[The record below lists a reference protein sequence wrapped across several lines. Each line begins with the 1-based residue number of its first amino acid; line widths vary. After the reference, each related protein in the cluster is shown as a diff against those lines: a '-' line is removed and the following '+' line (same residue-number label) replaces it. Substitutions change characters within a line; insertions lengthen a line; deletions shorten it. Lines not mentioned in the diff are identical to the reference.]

1 MKRQYVLS
9 VILLTAF
16 TAHTSAQSRQD
27 SSITAKDI
35 NEIVLVSSRSPKQIS
50 DIPGTVWIIGEKE
63 LQTQI
68 KGGAG
73 LKEVLGNMIPGFD
86 FGNQGRTNYAQN
98 MRGRNVL
105 VMLNGVSLNSTRA
118 ASRQFDAID
127 PFNIE
132 RIEVLSGASAI
143 YGGDSTG
150 GIINIITKRPTSD
163 KLAFETSAGLK
174 TGFHKDDLDKRIAQS
189 VEGGNDKIKFRLG
202 AALTQNEGAFD
213 AHGDQIIT
221 DVKQADFQY
230 NRSIDLLGGVSF
242 KLSPDQD
249 LNVDLQYYSSKVR
262 NKKWLS
268 FGPGFTGF
276 TTKNPDLINVLGGA
290 DSDVVPRTERFM
302 ANIQYSLRNILGG
315 HNLLVQAYGRREEA
329 DFGASFAEVP
339 KPPAGVTLPVFLSSA
354 RGNTDVYGAKTV
366 LSKNWNAFSFT
377 YGTDLDFENF
387 KGDQAIFN
395 PKISSE
401 SGGLIN
407 KADAFVGRYPD
418 TKIFTLAGFIQAD
431 WNITKKLTLS
441 GGVRQQFINVKLDDF
456 VGFKEQVYMHFGYG
470 NSADVVKGGK
480 NNYDVTLLNASLL
493 YRFTPAWQTWFSFSQ
508 GFAVPDAAK
517 SYGFGKYQLSNNRW
531 NLQNSMNISEQPL
544 SGIKTD
550 QIELGFRHN
559 RGPEA
564 GLYAQGSIFYALSSK
579 TLKIDNAAFTI
590 SLLDQ
595 KLRNYGFE
603 GALGY
608 RFTQGLELGGN
619 VLLMQSETE
628 TKDKGWQNQSVY
640 TTNPSK
646 FMVSTGWNA
655 KRFSLRLQM
664 QNSMN
669 YTDLA
674 DMKITGYTLFD
685 FMGDIRLN
693 KGTINFGVQNIF
705 NRQYTTIW
713 GQRSVF
719 FYGAPQKAFAY
730 QGRGT
735 TFSVGYTINY

>member
-1 MKRQYVLS
+1 MKKRYALS
-9 VILLTAF
+9 IFLLATLA
-16 TAHTSAQSRQD
+16 ANTSAQNLQD
-27 SSITAKDI
+27 SLKTQNISEVIM
-35 NEIVLVSSRSPKQIS
+35 VSSRSPKQIS
-50 DIPGTVWIIGEKE
+50 DIPGTVWIIGKQE

-68 KGGAG
+68 RGGAG

-105 VMLNGVSLNSTRA
+105 VMINGISINSTRA
-118 ASRQFDAID
+118 TSRQFDAID

-132 RIEVLSGASAI
+132 RIEVLSGASSI

-150 GIINIITKRPTSD
+150 GIINIITKKPTSN
-163 KLAFETSAGLK
+163 KLAFETSIGLK
-174 TGFHKDDLDKRIAQS
+174 SGFHKDDLDKRIAQS
-189 VEGGNDKIKFRLG
+189 VEGGTDKVKFRLG
-202 AALTQNEGAFD
+202 AAFTQNEGAFD
-213 AHGDQIIT
+213 ANGDQIIT

-230 NRSIDLLGGVSF
+230 NRSIDLLVGISA
-242 KLSPDQD
+242 KLASNQD
-249 LNVDLQYYSSKVR
+249 LNVDLQYYNSKVR

-268 FGPGFTGF
+268 FGQNFVGF
-276 TTKNPDLINVLGGA
+276 TTKNPDLINVLDGA
-290 DSDVVPRTERFM
+290 DSDLVPRTERFM
-302 ANIQYSLRNILGG
+302 ANLNYNVRNIWGG
-315 HNLLVQAYGRREEA
+315 QDLILQAYGRREEV

-339 KPPAGVTLPVFLSSA
+339 KPPAGVVLPVFLSSA
-354 RGNTDVYGAKTV
+354 RGNTNAYGAKLV
-366 LSKNWNAFSFT
+366 LNKKWKAFNFT
-377 YGTDLDFENF
+377 YGVDVDLENF
-387 KGDQAIFN
+387 TGDQAIFN
-395 PKISSE
+395 PQKSAE
-401 SGGLIN
+401 SGGLVN
-407 KADAFVGRYPD
+407 QTDAFVERYPD
-418 TKIFTLAGFIQAD
+418 TKTSALSGFIQAD
-431 WNITKKLTLS
+431 WNITEKLTFS
-441 GGVRQQFINVKLDDF
+441 GGVRQQLINVKLDDF

-470 NSADVVKGGK
+470 NSADAVKGGK

-493 YRFTPAWQTWFSFSQ
+493 YKFNPSWQTWLNFSQ

-531 NLQNSMNISEQPL
+531 NLLNSMNIAEQPL

-550 QIELGFRHN
+550 QMELGFRHN
-559 RGPEA
+559 RTSEE
-564 GLYAQGSIFYALSSK
+564 GLSAQGSVFYALSNK

-603 GALGY
+603 GALSY
-608 RFTQGLELGGN
+608 RFAQGLELGGN

-628 TKDKGWQNQSVY
+628 TVDKGWRNQSVY

-646 FMVSTGWNA
+646 FMVFTGWNA
-655 KRFSLRLQM
+655 KSFSLRLQM

-674 DMKITGYTLFD
+674 DMKINGYTLFD
-685 FMGDIRLN
+685 LVGDVKLN
-693 KGTINFGVQNIF
+693 KGVINFGVQNIF
-705 NRQYTTIW
+705 NKQYTTIW

>member
-1 MKRQYVLS
+1 MKKQYALS
-9 VILLTAF
+9 IFLLAALAINTN
-16 TAHTSAQSRQD
+16 AQITKN
-27 SSITAKDI
+27 SITTKNIDEVI
-35 NEIVLVSSRSPKQIS
+35 MVSSRSPKQIS
-50 DIPGTVWIIGEKE
+50 DIPGTVWVISDKE

-68 KGGAG
+68 RGGAG

-105 VMLNGVSLNSTRA
+105 VMINGISLNSTRA
-118 ASRQFDAID
+118 TSRQFDAID

-132 RIEVLSGASAI
+132 KIEVLSGASSI

-150 GIINIITKRPTSD
+150 GIINIITKKPTSN
-163 KLAFETSAGLK
+163 KLDFETSVGLK
-174 TGFHKDDLDKRIAQS
+174 SGFHKDDLDKRIAQS
-189 VEGGNDKIKFRLG
+189 IAGGNDKVKFRLG
-202 AALTQNEGAFD
+202 AAFTQNEGAFD
-213 AHGDQIIT
+213 ADGDQIIT

-230 NRSIDLLGGVSF
+230 NRSIDLLGGISA
-242 KLSPDQD
+242 KLAPNQD
-249 LNVDLQYYSSKVR
+249 LNVDLQYYNSKVR

-268 FGPGFTGF
+268 FGQNFVGF
-276 TTKNPDLINVLGGA
+276 TTKNPELINVLDGA
-290 DSDVVPRTERFM
+290 DSDLVPRTERFM
-302 ANIQYSLRNILGG
+302 ANLNYNVRNIWGG
-315 HNLLVQAYGRREEA
+315 QDLILQAYGRREEV

-339 KPPAGVTLPVFLSSA
+339 KPPAGVILPVFLSSA
-354 RGNTDVYGAKTV
+354 RGNTNAYGAKLV
-366 LSKNWNAFSFT
+366 LNKKWNAFNFT
-377 YGTDLDFENF
+377 YGVDVDLENF
-387 KGDQAIFN
+387 TGDQAIFN
-395 PKISSE
+395 PQKSAE
-401 SGGLIN
+401 SGGLVN
-407 KADAFVGRYPD
+407 QTDAFVGRYPD
-418 TKIFTLAGFIQAD
+418 TKTSALSGFIQAD
-431 WNITKKLTLS
+431 WNITNKLTFS
-441 GGVRQQFINVKLDDF
+441 GGVRQQLINVKLDDF

-470 NSADVVKGGK
+470 NSADAVKGGK

-493 YRFTPAWQTWFSFSQ
+493 YKFNPSWQTWLNFSQ

-517 SYGFGKYQLSNNRW
+517 SYGFGKYQLTNNRW
-531 NLQNSMNISEQPL
+531 NLLNSMNITEQPL

-550 QIELGFRHN
+550 QMELGFRHN
-559 RGPEA
+559 RTSDE
-564 GLYAQGSIFYALSSK
+564 GLSAQGSVFYALSNK

-603 GALGY
+603 GAVSY

-628 TKDKGWQNQSVY
+628 TVDKGWQNQSVY

-646 FMVSTGWNA
+646 FMVFTGWNA
-655 KRFSLRLQM
+655 KSFSLRLQM

-674 DMKITGYTLFD
+674 DMKINGYTLFD
-685 FMGDIRLN
+685 LVGDVKLN
-693 KGTINFGVQNIF
+693 KGVINFGVQNIF
-705 NRQYTTIW
+705 NKQYTTIW

>member
-1 MKRQYVLS
+1 MKKQYALS
-9 VILLTAF
+9 IFLLAALAINTN
-16 TAHTSAQSRQD
+16 AQITKD
-27 SSITAKDI
+27 SITTKNIDEVI
-35 NEIVLVSSRSPKQIS
+35 MVSSRSPKQIS
-50 DIPGTVWIIGEKE
+50 DIPGTVWVISDKE

-68 KGGAG
+68 RGGAG

-105 VMLNGVSLNSTRA
+105 VTINGISLNSTRA
-118 ASRQFDAID
+118 TSRQFDAID

-132 RIEVLSGASAI
+132 KIEVLSGASSI

-150 GIINIITKRPTSD
+150 GIINIITKKPTSN
-163 KLAFETSAGLK
+163 KLAFETSVGLK
-174 TGFHKDDLDKRIAQS
+174 SGFHKDDLDKRIAQS
-189 VEGGNDKIKFRLG
+189 IAGGNDKVKFRLG
-202 AALTQNEGAFD
+202 AAFTQNEGAFD
-213 AHGDQIIT
+213 ANGDQIIT

-230 NRSIDLLGGVSF
+230 NRSIDLLGGISA
-242 KLSPDQD
+242 KLAPNQD
-249 LNVDLQYYSSKVR
+249 LNVDLQYYNSKVR

-268 FGPGFTGF
+268 FGQNFVGF
-276 TTKNPDLINVLGGA
+276 TTKNPEFINVLDGA
-290 DSDVVPRTERFM
+290 DSDLVPRTERFM
-302 ANIQYSLRNILGG
+302 ANLNYNVRNIWGG
-315 HNLLVQAYGRREEA
+315 QDLILQAYGRREEV

-339 KPPAGVTLPVFLSSA
+339 KPPAGVVLPVFLSSA
-354 RGNTDVYGAKTV
+354 RGNTNAYGAKLV
-366 LSKNWNAFSFT
+366 LNKKWSSFNFT
-377 YGTDLDFENF
+377 YGVDVDLENF
-387 KGDQAIFN
+387 TGDQAIFN
-395 PKISSE
+395 PQKSAE
-401 SGGLIN
+401 SGGLVN
-407 KADAFVGRYPD
+407 QTDAFVGRYPD
-418 TKIFTLAGFIQAD
+418 TKTSALSGFIQAD
-431 WNITKKLTLS
+431 WNITEKLTFS
-441 GGVRQQFINVKLDDF
+441 GGVRQQLINVKLDDF

-470 NSADVVKGGK
+470 NSADAVKGGK

-493 YRFTPAWQTWFSFSQ
+493 YKFNPSWQTWLNFSQ

-517 SYGFGKYQLSNNRW
+517 SYGFGKYQLTNNRW
-531 NLQNSMNISEQPL
+531 NLLNSMNIAEQPL

-550 QIELGFRHN
+550 QMELGFRHN
-559 RGPEA
+559 RTSDE
-564 GLYAQGSIFYALSSK
+564 GLSAQGSVFYALSNK

-603 GALGY
+603 GAVSY

-628 TKDKGWQNQSVY
+628 TVDKGWQNQSVY

-646 FMVSTGWNA
+646 FMVFTGWNA

-674 DMKITGYTLFD
+674 DMKINGYTLFD
-685 FMGDIRLN
+685 LVGDVKLN
-693 KGTINFGVQNIF
+693 KGVINFGVQNIF
-705 NRQYTTIW
+705 NKQYTTIW

>member
-1 MKRQYVLS
+1 MKRQYALS
-9 VILLTAF
+9 VIILAAV
-16 TAHTSAQSRQD
+16 TAHTSAQNKQD
-27 SSITAKDI
+27 SITTKDI
-35 NEIVLVSSRSPKQIS
+35 NEVVLVSSRSPKQIS
-50 DIPGTVWIIGEKE
+50 EIPGTVWIIGEKE

-68 KGGAG
+68 RGGAG

-143 YGGDSTG
+143 YGGDATG
-150 GIINIITKRPTSD
+150 GIINIITKKPTSN
-163 KLAFETSAGLK
+163 KLTFETSAGLK

-189 VEGGNDKIKFRLG
+189 VEGGNDAVKFRLG
-202 AALTQNEGAFD
+202 AAFTQNEGAFD
-213 AHGDQIIT
+213 ANGDQIIT

-230 NRSIDLLGGVSF
+230 NRSIDILGGISAR
-242 KLSPDQD
+242 LSPDQD
-249 LNVDLQYYSSKVR
+249 ISLDLQCYNSKVR

-268 FGPGFTGF
+268 FGQDFTGF

-302 ANIQYSLRNILGG
+302 ANLQYSLRNILRG
-315 HNLLVQAYGRREEA
+315 HNLLLQAYGRREEA
-329 DFGASFAEVP
+329 DFGASFAEIP
-339 KPPAGVTLPVFLSSA
+339 KPPAGVTLPVFLSSG
-354 RGNTDVYGAKTV
+354 RGNTDVYGAKAV
-366 LSKNWNAFSFT
+366 LSKKWNAFNFT
-377 YGTDLDFENF
+377 YGTDIDYEKFN
-387 KGDQAIFN
+387 GDQAIFN

-431 WNITKKLTLS
+431 WNITRQLTLS
-441 GGVRQQFINVKLDDF
+441 GGIRQQFINVKLDDF

-470 NSADVVKGGK
+470 NSADAVKGGK
-480 NNYDVTLLNASLL
+480 NNYEVTLLNGSLL
-493 YRFTPAWQTWFSFSQ
+493 YKITPSWQTWFSFSQ

-517 SYGFGKYQLSNNRW
+517 SYGFGKYELVNNHW
-531 NLQNSMNISEQPL
+531 NLLNSMNIAEQPL

-550 QIELGFRHN
+550 QIELGFRHHKN
-559 RGPEA
+559 SED
-564 GLYAQGSIFYALSSK
+564 GLYAQGSFFYALSSK
-579 TLKIDNAAFTI
+579 TLKIDNAAFTV

-608 RFTQGLELGGN
+608 RFAQGLELGGN
-619 VLLMQSETE
+619 ILLMASETQ
-628 TKDKGWQNQSVY
+628 TVDKGWQNQSVY

-646 FMVSTGWNA
+646 FMVFTGWNA
-655 KRFSLRLQM
+655 KKFSVRLQM
-664 QNSMN
+664 KNSMN

-674 DMKITGYTLFD
+674 DMKINGYTLFD
-685 FMGDIRLN
+685 FVGDVKLN

-705 NRQYTTIW
+705 NKQYTSIW

-735 TFSVGYTINY
+735 TFSVGYTITY

>member
-1 MKRQYVLS
+1 MRKHYVLS
-9 VILLTAF
+9 IVVLASLAAKLTAQEVKD
-16 TAHTSAQSRQD
+16 TLKV
-27 SSITAKDI
+27 KDI
-35 NEIVLVSSRSPKQIS
+35 NEVILVSSRSPKQIS
-50 DIPGTVWIIGEKE
+50 DIPGTVWVINEKD
-63 LQTQI
+63 LQMQI

-105 VMLNGVSLNSTRA
+105 VMINGISLNSTRA
-118 ASRQFDAID
+118 SSRQLDAID
-127 PFNIE
+127 PFNIA

-150 GIINIITKRPTSD
+150 GIINIITKKPTSN

-174 TGFHKDDLDKRIAQS
+174 SGFHKGDLDKRIAQS
-189 VEGGNDKIKFRLG
+189 IEGGSDAVKFRIG
-202 AALTQNEGAFD
+202 AAFTQNEGAFD
-213 AHGDQIIT
+213 ANGDQIIT

-230 NRSIDLLGGVSF
+230 NRSIDILGGLSA
-242 KLSPDQD
+242 KLAPNQD
-249 LNVDLQYYSSKVR
+249 LDLDLQYYNSKVR

-268 FGPGFTGF
+268 FGKNFEGF
-276 TTKNPDLINVLGGA
+276 TTKNPALINVLDGA

-302 ANIQYSLRNILGG
+302 ANLQYNLRNVLGG
-315 HNLLVQAYGRREEA
+315 HNLILQGYARREEV

-339 KPPAGVTLPVFLSSA
+339 KPPAGITLPIFLSSA
-354 RGNTDVYGAKTV
+354 RGNTDVYGVKAV
-366 LSKNWNAFSFT
+366 LSKKWNSFNFT
-377 YGTDLDFENF
+377 YGVDGEQENF

-395 PKISSE
+395 PQISSE
-401 SGGLIN
+401 SGGLVN
-407 KADAFVGRYPD
+407 KTDAFVGRYPD

-431 WNITKKLTLS
+431 WNITKQLTLS
-441 GGVRQQFINVKLDDF
+441 GGIRQQFINVKQDDF

-470 NSADVVKGGK
+470 NAADVVKGGK

-493 YRFTPAWQTWFSFSQ
+493 YRVDTSWQTWLSFSQ

-517 SYGFGKYQLSNNRW
+517 SYGFGKYELVNNRW
-531 NLQNSMNISEQPL
+531 NLLNSININEQPL

-550 QIELGFRHN
+550 QMEIGFRRN
-559 RGPEA
+559 ASGE
-564 GLYAQGSIFYALSSK
+564 GLYAQGSFFYALSNK
-579 TLKIDNAAFTI
+579 TLKIDNVAFTI

-595 KLRNYGFE
+595 KLRNFGFE
-603 GALGY
+603 GAVGY

-619 VLLMQSETE
+619 VLLMDSETK
-628 TKDKGWQNQSVY
+628 TVNDGWQNQSVY
-640 TTNPSK
+640 ASNPSK
-646 FMVSTGWNA
+646 FMVFTGWNA

-664 QNSMN
+664 ENSMN

-685 FMGDIRLN
+685 LMGDVKLN
-693 KGTINFGVQNIF
+693 KGTINFGVQNLF

-735 TFSVGYTINY
+735 TFSLGYTITY

>member
-1 MKRQYVLS
+1 MKQQYALS
-9 VILLTAF
+9 IAMLATAAA
-16 TAHTSAQSRQD
+16 TLSAQTQQD
-27 SSITAKDI
+27 SIKTNTISEVIM
-35 NEIVLVSSRSPKQIS
+35 VSSRSPKQIS
-50 DIPGTVWIIGEKE
+50 DIPGTVWVISDQE

-68 KGGAG
+68 RGGAG

-86 FGNQGRTNYAQN
+86 FGNEGRTNYAQN

-105 VMLNGVSLNSTRA
+105 VMINGISLNSTRA
-118 ASRQFDAID
+118 TSRQFDAID
-127 PFNIE
+127 PFNIA
-132 RIEVLSGASAI
+132 RIEVLSGASSI

-150 GIINIITKRPTSD
+150 GIINIITKKPTSN
-163 KLAFETSAGLK
+163 KLAFETSVGLK
-174 TGFHKDDLDKRIAQS
+174 SGFHKDDLDKRIAQS
-189 VEGGNDKIKFRLG
+189 IEGGNDKVKFRLG
-202 AALTQNEGAFD
+202 AAFTQNEGAFD
-213 AHGDQIIT
+213 AKEDQIIT

-230 NRSIDLLGGVSF
+230 NRSIDLLGGISA

-249 LNVDLQYYSSKVR
+249 LNVDLQYYNSKVR

-268 FGPGFTGF
+268 FGQNFVGF
-276 TTKNPDLINVLGGA
+276 TTKNPDLINVLDGA
-290 DSDVVPRTERFM
+290 DSDIVPRTERFM
-302 ANIQYSLRNILGG
+302 ANVQYNIRNVLGG
-315 HNLLVQAYGRREEA
+315 QNLLVQAFGRREEV

-339 KPPAGVTLPVFLSSA
+339 KPPAGITLPVFLSSA
-354 RGNTDVYGAKTV
+354 RGNTNVYGAKLV
-366 LSKNWNAFSFT
+366 LNKKWKSFNFT
-377 YGTDLDFENF
+377 YGIDGDFESFN
-387 KGDQAIFN
+387 GDQAIFN
-395 PKISSE
+395 PQKSAE
-401 SGGLIN
+401 SGGLVN
-407 KADAFVGRYPD
+407 QTDTFVGRYPD
-418 TKIFTLAGFIQAD
+418 TKTSTLSGFIQAD
-431 WNITKKLTLS
+431 WNITNQLTLS

-456 VGFKEQVYMHFGYG
+456 VGFKEQVYMNFGYG

-493 YRFTPAWQTWFSFSQ
+493 YKITPSWQTWLNFSQ

-517 SYGFGKYQLSNNRW
+517 SYGFGKYQLDNNRW
-531 NLQNSMNISEQPL
+531 NLLNSINIAEQPL
-544 SGIKTD
+544 SGIKTN
-550 QIELGFRHN
+550 QMEVGFRHN
-559 RGPEA
+559 NNSE
-564 GLYAQGSIFYALSSK
+564 GLYAQGSFFYALSNK

-603 GALGY
+603 GAVGY
-608 RFTQGLELGGN
+608 KFAQGLELGGN
-619 VLLMQSETE
+619 VLLMESETE
-628 TKDKGWQNQSVY
+628 TVDKGWQNQSVY

-646 FMVSTGWNA
+646 FMIFTGWNA
-655 KRFSLRLQM
+655 KKFSLRLQM

-685 FMGDIRLN
+685 FVGDVKLN

-705 NRQYTTIW
+705 NKQYTSIW

>member
-1 MKRQYVLS
+1 MKKRYALS
-9 VILLTAF
+9 IFLLATLASN
-16 TAHTSAQSRQD
+16 TSAQNLQD
-27 SSITAKDI
+27 SLKTKDI
-35 NEIVLVSSRSPKQIS
+35 NEVIMVSSRSPKQIS
-50 DIPGTVWIIGEKE
+50 DIPGTVWVIGEKE

-68 KGGAG
+68 RGGAG

-105 VMLNGVSLNSTRA
+105 VMINGISINSTRA
-118 ASRQFDAID
+118 TSRQFDAID

-132 RIEVLSGASAI
+132 RIEVLSGASSI

-150 GIINIITKRPTSD
+150 GIINIITKKPTSN
-163 KLAFETSAGLK
+163 KLAFETSVGLK
-174 TGFHKDDLDKRIAQS
+174 SGFHKDDLDKRIAQS
-189 VEGGNDKIKFRLG
+189 VEGGTDKVKFRLG
-202 AALTQNEGAFD
+202 AAFTQNEGAFD
-213 AHGDQIIT
+213 ANGDQIIT

-230 NRSIDLLGGVSF
+230 NRSIDLLGGINA
-242 KLSPDQD
+242 KLASNQD
-249 LNVDLQYYSSKVR
+249 LNVDLQYYNSKVR

-268 FGPGFTGF
+268 FGQNFVGF
-276 TTKNPDLINVLGGA
+276 TTKNPDLINVLDGA
-290 DSDVVPRTERFM
+290 DSDLVPRTERFM
-302 ANIQYSLRNILGG
+302 VNLNYNVRNIWGG
-315 HNLLVQAYGRREEA
+315 QDLILQAYGRREEV

-339 KPPAGVTLPVFLSSA
+339 KPPAGVVLPVFLSSA
-354 RGNTDVYGAKTV
+354 RGNTNAYGAKLV
-366 LSKNWNAFSFT
+366 LNKKWNAFNFT
-377 YGTDLDFENF
+377 YGVDVDLENF
-387 KGDQAIFN
+387 TGDQAIFN
-395 PKISSE
+395 PQKSAE
-401 SGGLIN
+401 SGGLVN
-407 KADAFVGRYPD
+407 QTDAFVGRYPD
-418 TKIFTLAGFIQAD
+418 TKTSALSGFIQAD
-431 WNITKKLTLS
+431 WNITEKLTFS
-441 GGVRQQFINVKLDDF
+441 GGVRQQLINVKLDDF

-470 NSADVVKGGK
+470 NSADAVKGGK

-493 YRFTPAWQTWFSFSQ
+493 YKFDPSWQTWLNFSQ

-517 SYGFGKYQLSNNRW
+517 SYGFGKYQLNNNRW
-531 NLQNSMNISEQPL
+531 NLLNSMNIAEQPL

-550 QIELGFRHN
+550 QMELGFRHN
-559 RGPEA
+559 RTSEE
-564 GLYAQGSIFYALSSK
+564 GLSAQGSVFYALSNK

-603 GALGY
+603 GALSY
-608 RFTQGLELGGN
+608 RFAQGLELGGN

-628 TKDKGWQNQSVY
+628 TVDKGWQNQSVY

-646 FMVSTGWNA
+646 FMVFTGWNA
-655 KRFSLRLQM
+655 KSFSLRLQM

-674 DMKITGYTLFD
+674 DMKINGYTLFD
-685 FMGDIRLN
+685 LVGDVKLN
-693 KGTINFGVQNIF
+693 KGVINFGVQNIF
-705 NRQYTTIW
+705 NKQYTTIW

>member
-1 MKRQYVLS
+1 MKRKYTYS
-9 VILLTAF
+9 IFLLTALAIN
-16 TAHTSAQSRQD
+16 TNAQATED
-27 SSITAKDI
+27 SITTKNI
-35 NEIVLVSSRSPKQIS
+35 SEVIMVSSRSPKQIS
-50 DIPGTVWIIGEKE
+50 DIPGTVWIIGQKE

-68 KGGAG
+68 RGGAG

-86 FGNQGRTNYAQN
+86 LGNQGRTNYAQN

-105 VMLNGVSLNSTRA
+105 VMINGISINSTRA
-118 ASRQFDAID
+118 TSRQFDAID
-127 PFNIE
+127 PFNID
-132 RIEVLSGASAI
+132 RIEVLSGASSI

-150 GIINIITKRPTSD
+150 GIINIITKKPTSN
-163 KLAFETSAGLK
+163 KLAFETSVGLK
-174 TGFHKDDLDKRIAQS
+174 SGFHKDDLDKRIAQS
-189 VEGGNDKIKFRLG
+189 VEGGTDKVKFRLG
-202 AALTQNEGAFD
+202 AAFTQNEGAFD
-213 AHGDQIIT
+213 ANGDQIIT

-230 NRSIDLLGGVSF
+230 NRSIDLLGGISA
-242 KLSPDQD
+242 KLAPNQD
-249 LNVDLQYYSSKVR
+249 LNVDLQYYNSKVR

-268 FGPGFTGF
+268 FGENFVGF
-276 TTKNPDLINVLGGA
+276 TTKNPDLINVLDGA
-290 DSDVVPRTERFM
+290 DSDLVPRTERFM
-302 ANIQYSLRNILGG
+302 ANLNYNVRNIWGG
-315 HNLLVQAYGRREEA
+315 QDLILQAYGRREEV

-339 KPPAGVTLPVFLSSA
+339 KPPAGVVLPVFLSSA
-354 RGNTDVYGAKTV
+354 RGNTNVYGAKLV
-366 LSKNWNAFSFT
+366 LNKKWNSFNFT
-377 YGTDLDFENF
+377 YGVDVDLENF
-387 KGDQAIFN
+387 TGDQAIFN
-395 PKISSE
+395 PQKSAQ
-401 SGGLIN
+401 SGGLVN
-407 KADAFVGRYPD
+407 QTDAFVGRYPD
-418 TKIFTLAGFIQAD
+418 TKTSALSGFIQAD
-431 WNITKKLTLS
+431 WNITEKLTFS
-441 GGVRQQFINVKLDDF
+441 GGVRQQLINVKLDDF

-470 NSADVVKGGK
+470 NSADAVKGGK

-493 YRFTPAWQTWFSFSQ
+493 YKFNPSWQTWLNFSQ

-531 NLQNSMNISEQPL
+531 NLLNSMNIAEQPL

-559 RGPEA
+559 RTSEE
-564 GLYAQGSIFYALSSK
+564 GLSAQGSVFYALSNK

-603 GALGY
+603 GALSY
-608 RFTQGLELGGN
+608 RFAQGLELGGN

-628 TKDKGWQNQSVY
+628 TVDKGWQNQSVY

-646 FMVSTGWNA
+646 FMVFTGWNA
-655 KRFSLRLQM
+655 KSFSLRLQM

-674 DMKITGYTLFD
+674 DMKINGYTLFD
-685 FMGDIRLN
+685 LVGDVKLN
-693 KGTINFGVQNIF
+693 KGVINFGVQNIF
-705 NRQYTTIW
+705 NKQYTTIW

>member
-1 MKRQYVLS
+1 MKKQYALS
-9 VILLTAF
+9 IFLLATLA
-16 TAHTSAQSRQD
+16 AHTSAQSIKD
-27 SSITAKDI
+27 SINTKDI
-35 NEIVLVSSRSPKQIS
+35 NELILLSSRSPKKISEIPGAVWVIS
-50 DIPGTVWIIGEKE
+50 DKE

-68 KGGAG
+68 RGGAG

-105 VMLNGVSLNSTRA
+105 VLLNGVSLNSTRGS
-118 ASRQFDAID
+118 SRQFDAID
-127 PFNIE
+127 SFNIE
-132 RIEVLSGASAI
+132 KIEVLSGASAI

-150 GIINIITKRPTSD
+150 GIINIITKKPTSN
-163 KLAFETSAGLK
+163 KLTFETSVGLK
-174 TGFHKDDLDKRIAQS
+174 SGFHKDDLDKRIAQS
-189 VEGGNDKIKFRLG
+189 VEGGNDAVKFRLG
-202 AALTQNEGAFD
+202 AAFTQNEGAFD
-213 AHGDQIIT
+213 AKGNQIIT

-230 NRSIDLLGGVSF
+230 NRSIDILGGMSA

-249 LNVDLQYYSSKVR
+249 LSLDLQYYNSKVR

-268 FGPGFTGF
+268 FGQNFAGF
-276 TTKNPDLINVLGGA
+276 TTKNPDLINVLDGA

-302 ANIQYSLRNILGG
+302 ANLQYNLRNILGG
-315 HNLLVQAYGRREEA
+315 QNLILQAYGRREEV

-339 KPPAGVTLPVFLSSA
+339 KPPAGLVLPVFLSSA
-354 RGNTDVYGAKTV
+354 RGNTDVYGVKAV
-366 LSKNWNAFSFT
+366 LNKKWKSFNFA
-377 YGTDLDFENF
+377 YGIDADSENF

-395 PKISSE
+395 PQKSSE

-407 KADAFVGRYPD
+407 KTDTFVGRYPD

-431 WNITKKLTLS
+431 WNITKQLTLS
-441 GGVRQQFINVKLDDF
+441 GGIRQQLINVKLDDF

-470 NSADVVKGGK
+470 GSADAVKGGK

-493 YRFTPAWQTWFSFSQ
+493 YKVAQTWQTWLSFSQ

-517 SYGFGKYQLSNNRW
+517 SYGFGKYQLANNHW
-531 NLQNSMNISEQPL
+531 NLLNSINISEQPL

-550 QIELGFRHN
+550 QMELGFRHN
-559 RGPEA
+559 NNSSSGF
-564 GLYAQGSIFYALSSK
+564 YAQGSFFYALSSK
-579 TLKIDNAAFTI
+579 TLKIDNATFTI

-595 KLRNYGFE
+595 KVRNYGFE

-608 RFTQGLELGGN
+608 KFAQGLELGGN
-619 VLLMQSETE
+619 ILLMESETK
-628 TKDKGWQNQSVY
+628 TTDKGWQNQSVY

-646 FMVSTGWNA
+646 FMTFAGWNA
-655 KRFSLRLQM
+655 KKFSLRLQM

-674 DMKITGYTLFD
+674 DMKIDGYTLFD
-685 FMGDIRLN
+685 FVGDVKLN
-693 KGTINFGVQNIF
+693 KGTINFGIQNIF
-705 NRQYTTIW
+705 NKQYTTIW

-735 TFSVGYTINY
+735 TFSVGYTITY

>member
-1 MKRQYVLS
+1 MKKQYALS
-9 VILLTAF
+9 IFLLAALAINTN
-16 TAHTSAQSRQD
+16 AQITKD
-27 SSITAKDI
+27 SITTKNIDEVI
-35 NEIVLVSSRSPKQIS
+35 MVSSRSPKQIS
-50 DIPGTVWIIGEKE
+50 DIPGTVWVISDKE

-68 KGGAG
+68 RGGAG

-105 VMLNGVSLNSTRA
+105 VMINGISLNSTRA
-118 ASRQFDAID
+118 TSRQFDAID

-132 RIEVLSGASAI
+132 KIEVLSGASSI

-150 GIINIITKRPTSD
+150 GIINIITKKPTSN
-163 KLAFETSAGLK
+163 KLNFETSVGLK
-174 TGFHKDDLDKRIAQS
+174 SGFHKDDLDKRIAQS
-189 VEGGNDKIKFRLG
+189 IAGGNDKVKFRLG
-202 AALTQNEGAFD
+202 AAFTQNEGAFD
-213 AHGDQIIT
+213 ANGDQIIT

-230 NRSIDLLGGVSF
+230 NRSIDLLGGISA
-242 KLSPDQD
+242 KLAPNQD
-249 LNVDLQYYSSKVR
+249 LNVDLQYYNSKVR

-268 FGPGFTGF
+268 FGQNFVGF
-276 TTKNPDLINVLGGA
+276 TTKNPEFINVLDGA
-290 DSDVVPRTERFM
+290 DSDLVPRTERFM
-302 ANIQYSLRNILGG
+302 ANLNYNVRNIWGG
-315 HNLLVQAYGRREEA
+315 QDLILQAYGRREEV

-339 KPPAGVTLPVFLSSA
+339 KPPAAVVLPVFLSSA
-354 RGNTDVYGAKTV
+354 RGNTNAYGAKLV
-366 LSKNWNAFSFT
+366 LNKKWNAFNFT
-377 YGTDLDFENF
+377 YGVDVDLENF
-387 KGDQAIFN
+387 TGDQAIFN
-395 PKISSE
+395 PQKSAE
-401 SGGLIN
+401 SGGLVN
-407 KADAFVGRYPD
+407 QTDAFVGRYPD
-418 TKIFTLAGFIQAD
+418 TKTSALSGFIQAD
-431 WNITKKLTLS
+431 WNITNKLTFS
-441 GGVRQQFINVKLDDF
+441 GGVRQQLINVKLDDF

-470 NSADVVKGGK
+470 NSADAVKGGK

-493 YRFTPAWQTWFSFSQ
+493 YKFNPSWQTWLNFSQ

-517 SYGFGKYQLSNNRW
+517 SYGFGKYQLTNNRW
-531 NLQNSMNISEQPL
+531 NLLNSMNITEQPL

-550 QIELGFRHN
+550 QMELGFRHN
-559 RGPEA
+559 RTSDE
-564 GLYAQGSIFYALSSK
+564 GLSAQGSVFYALSNK

-603 GALGY
+603 GAVSY

-628 TKDKGWQNQSVY
+628 TVDKGWQNQSVY
-640 TTNPSK
+640 TTNPLK
-646 FMVSTGWNA
+646 FMVFTGWNT
-655 KRFSLRLQM
+655 KSFSLRLQM

-674 DMKITGYTLFD
+674 DMKINGYTLFD
-685 FMGDIRLN
+685 LVGDVKLN
-693 KGTINFGVQNIF
+693 KGVINFGVQNIF
-705 NRQYTTIW
+705 NKQYTTIW

>member
-1 MKRQYVLS
+1 MKRQYALS
-9 VILLTAF
+9 ILLLATLTAN
-16 TAHTSAQSRQD
+16 ASAQIKQD
-27 SSITAKDI
+27 SITTKDI
-35 NEIVLVSSRSPKQIS
+35 NEVIMVSSRSPKQIS
-50 DIPGTVWIIGEKE
+50 DIPGTVWVIGEKE

-105 VMLNGVSLNSTRA
+105 VLLNGISLNSTRA
-118 ASRQFDAID
+118 SSRQFDAID

-132 RIEVLSGASAI
+132 KIEVLSGASSI

-150 GIINIITKRPTSD
+150 GIINIVTKKPASN
-163 KLAFETSAGLK
+163 KLAFETSVGLK
-174 TGFHKDDLDKRIAQS
+174 SGFHKDDLDKRIAQS
-189 VEGGNDKIKFRLG
+189 IEGGSDKMKFRLG
-202 AALTQNEGAFD
+202 AAFTQNEGAFD
-213 AHGDQIIT
+213 ANGDQIIT

-230 NRSIDLLGGVSF
+230 NRSIDILGGMSA
-242 KLSPDQD
+242 KLSPNQD
-249 LNVDLQYYSSKVR
+249 LSLDLQYYNSQVR

-268 FGPGFTGF
+268 FGQDFVGF
-276 TTKNPDLINVLGGA
+276 TTKNPDLINVLDGT
-290 DSDVVPRTERFM
+290 DSDIVPRTERFM
-302 ANIQYSLRNILGG
+302 ANLQYNARNIWGG
-315 HNLLVQAYGRREEA
+315 QDLLLQAYGRREEV

-339 KPPAGVTLPVFLSSA
+339 KPPAGITLPVFLSSA
-354 RGNTDVYGAKTV
+354 RGNTDIYGAKLV
-366 LSKNWNAFSFT
+366 VNKKWESFNFT
-377 YGTDLDFENF
+377 YGVDSDYENF
-387 KGDQAIFN
+387 TGDQAIFN
-395 PKISSE
+395 PQKSAE
-401 SGGLIN
+401 SGGLVN
-407 KADAFVGRYPD
+407 KTDTFVGRYPD
-418 TKIFTLAGFIQAD
+418 TKIFTLSGFIQAD
-431 WNITKKLTLS
+431 WNITKQLILS

-470 NSADVVKGGK
+470 NSADAVKGGK

-493 YRFTPAWQTWFSFSQ
+493 YKITPSLQTWFSFSQ

-517 SYGFGKYQLSNNRW
+517 SYGFGKYQLDNNRW
-531 NLQNSMNISEQPL
+531 NILNSMNIAEQPL

-550 QIELGFRHN
+550 QMELGFRHN
-559 RGPEA
+559 RTSDA
-564 GLYAQGSIFYALSSK
+564 GFYAQGSFFYALSNK

-608 RFTQGLELGGN
+608 RFVQGLELGGN

-628 TKDKGWQNQSVY
+628 TIDKGWQNQSVY

-646 FMVSTGWNA
+646 FMVYTGWNA

-685 FMGDIRLN
+685 FVGDVKLN

-705 NRQYTTIW
+705 NKQYTTIW

-719 FYGAPQKAFAY
+719 FYGAPEKAFAY

>member
-1 MKRQYVLS
+1 MKKQYALS
-9 VILLTAF
+9 IFLLASLAINTN
-16 TAHTSAQSRQD
+16 AQTTKD
-27 SSITAKDI
+27 SITTKNIDEVI
-35 NEIVLVSSRSPKQIS
+35 MVSSRSPKQIS
-50 DIPGTVWIIGEKE
+50 DIPGTVWVISDKE

-68 KGGAG
+68 RGGAG

-105 VMLNGVSLNSTRA
+105 VMINGISINSTRA
-118 ASRQFDAID
+118 TSRQFDAID

-132 RIEVLSGASAI
+132 RIEVLSGASSI

-150 GIINIITKRPTSD
+150 GIINIITKKPTSN
-163 KLAFETSAGLK
+163 KLAFETSVGLK
-174 TGFHKDDLDKRIAQS
+174 SGFHKDDLDKRIAQS
-189 VEGGNDKIKFRLG
+189 IAGGNDKVKFRLG
-202 AALTQNEGAFD
+202 AAFTQNEGAFD
-213 AHGDQIIT
+213 ANGDQIIT

-230 NRSIDLLGGVSF
+230 NRSIDLLGGISA
-242 KLSPDQD
+242 KLAPNQD
-249 LNVDLQYYSSKVR
+249 LNVDLQYYNSKVR

-268 FGPGFTGF
+268 FGQNFVGF
-276 TTKNPDLINVLGGA
+276 TTKNPEFINVLDGA
-290 DSDVVPRTERFM
+290 DSDLVPRTERFM
-302 ANIQYSLRNILGG
+302 ANLNYNMRNIWGG
-315 HNLLVQAYGRREEA
+315 QDLILQAYGRREEV

-339 KPPAGVTLPVFLSSA
+339 KPPAGVVLPVFLSSA
-354 RGNTDVYGAKTV
+354 RGNTNAYGAKLV
-366 LSKNWNAFSFT
+366 LNKKWSSFNFT
-377 YGTDLDFENF
+377 YGVDVDLENF
-387 KGDQAIFN
+387 TGDQAIFN
-395 PKISSE
+395 PQKSAE
-401 SGGLIN
+401 SGGLVN
-407 KADAFVGRYPD
+407 QTDAFVGRYPD
-418 TKIFTLAGFIQAD
+418 TKTSALSGFIQAD
-431 WNITKKLTLS
+431 WNITNKLTFS
-441 GGVRQQFINVKLDDF
+441 GGVRQQLINVKLDDF

-470 NSADVVKGGK
+470 NSADAVKGGK

-493 YRFTPAWQTWFSFSQ
+493 YKFNPSWQTWLNFSQ

-517 SYGFGKYQLSNNRW
+517 SYGFGKYQLTNNRW
-531 NLQNSMNISEQPL
+531 NLLNSMNIAEQPL

-550 QIELGFRHN
+550 QMELGFRHN
-559 RGPEA
+559 RTSDE
-564 GLYAQGSIFYALSSK
+564 GLSAQGSVFYALSNK

-603 GALGY
+603 GAVSY

-628 TKDKGWQNQSVY
+628 TVDKGWQNQSVY

-646 FMVSTGWNA
+646 FMVFTGWNT
-655 KRFSLRLQM
+655 KSFSLRLQM

-674 DMKITGYTLFD
+674 DMKINGYTLFD
-685 FMGDIRLN
+685 LVGDVKLN

-705 NRQYTTIW
+705 NKQYTTIW

>member
-1 MKRQYVLS
+1 MKKQYALS
-9 VILLTAF
+9 IAILATAAA
-16 TAHTSAQSRQD
+16 TLSAQTQQD
-27 SSITAKDI
+27 SIKTNTISEVIM
-35 NEIVLVSSRSPKQIS
+35 VSSRSPKQIS
-50 DIPGTVWIIGEKE
+50 DIPGTVWVISDQE

-68 KGGAG
+68 RGGAG

-105 VMLNGVSLNSTRA
+105 VMINGISLNSTRA
-118 ASRQFDAID
+118 TSRQFDAID
-127 PFNIE
+127 PFNIA
-132 RIEVLSGASAI
+132 RIEVLSGASSI

-150 GIINIITKRPTSD
+150 GIINIITKKPISN
-163 KLAFETSAGLK
+163 KLAFETSVGLK
-174 TGFHKDDLDKRIAQS
+174 SGFHKDDLDKRIAQS
-189 VEGGNDKIKFRLG
+189 IEGGNDKVKFRLG
-202 AALTQNEGAFD
+202 AAFTQNEGAFD
-213 AHGDQIIT
+213 AKGDQIIT

-230 NRSIDLLGGVSF
+230 NRSIDLLGGISA

-249 LNVDLQYYSSKVR
+249 LNVDLQYYNSKVR

-268 FGPGFTGF
+268 FGQNFVGF
-276 TTKNPDLINVLGGA
+276 TTKNPDLINVLDGA
-290 DSDVVPRTERFM
+290 DSDIVPRTERFM
-302 ANIQYSLRNILGG
+302 ANIQYNIRNVLGG
-315 HNLLVQAYGRREEA
+315 QNFLVQAFGRREEV

-339 KPPAGVTLPVFLSSA
+339 KPPAGITLPVFLSSA
-354 RGNTDVYGAKTV
+354 RGNTNVYGAKLV
-366 LSKNWNAFSFT
+366 LNKKWKSFNFT
-377 YGTDLDFENF
+377 YGIDGDFESFN
-387 KGDQAIFN
+387 GDQAIFN
-395 PKISSE
+395 PQKSAE
-401 SGGLIN
+401 SGGLVN
-407 KADAFVGRYPD
+407 QTDTFVGRYPD
-418 TKIFTLAGFIQAD
+418 TKTSTLSGFVQAD
-431 WNITKKLTLS
+431 WNITNQLTLS
-441 GGVRQQFINVKLDDF
+441 GGVRQQLINVKLDDF
-456 VGFKEQVYMHFGYG
+456 VGFKEQVYMNFGYG

-493 YRFTPAWQTWFSFSQ
+493 YKITPSWQTWLNFSQ

-517 SYGFGKYQLSNNRW
+517 SYGFGKYKLDNNRW
-531 NLQNSMNISEQPL
+531 NLLNSINIAEQPL
-544 SGIKTD
+544 SGIKTN
-550 QIELGFRHN
+550 QMEVGFRHN
-559 RGPEA
+559 NNSE
-564 GLYAQGSIFYALSSK
+564 GLYAQGSLFYALSNK

-603 GALGY
+603 GAVGY
-608 RFTQGLELGGN
+608 KFAQGLELGGN
-619 VLLMQSETE
+619 VLLMESETE
-628 TKDKGWQNQSVY
+628 TVDKGWQNQSVY

-646 FMVSTGWNA
+646 FMVFTGWNA
-655 KRFSLRLQM
+655 KKFSLRLQM

-685 FMGDIRLN
+685 FIGDVKLN
-693 KGTINFGVQNIF
+693 KGTINFGIQNIF
-705 NRQYTTIW
+705 NKQYTSIW

>member
-1 MKRQYVLS
+1 MKKHCALS
-9 VILLTAF
+9 IILLAGIS
-16 TAHTSAQSRQD
+16 TSTFAQKKQD
-27 SSITAKDI
+27 SITTKDI
-35 NEIVLVSSRSPKQIS
+35 HEVIMVSSRSPKQIS
-50 DIPGTVWIIGEKE
+50 DIPGTVWVISDKE

-68 KGGAG
+68 RGGAG

-105 VMLNGVSLNSTRA
+105 VMINGISLNSTRGS
-118 ASRQFDAID
+118 SRQFDAID

-132 RIEVLSGASAI
+132 KIEVLSGASSI
-143 YGGDSTG
+143 YGGDATG
-150 GIINIITKRPTSD
+150 GIINIITKKPTSNA
-163 KLAFETSAGLK
+163 LAFETSVGLK
-174 TGFHKDDLDKRIAQS
+174 SGLHKDDLDKRIAQS
-189 VEGGNDKIKFRLG
+189 IEGGTDKVKFRLG
-202 AALTQNEGAFD
+202 AAFTQNEGAFD
-213 AHGDQIIT
+213 AKGNQIIT

-230 NRSIDLLGGVSF
+230 NRSIDLLGGMSA
-242 KLSPDQD
+242 KLAPNQD
-249 LNVDLQYYSSKVR
+249 LNIDIQYYNSKVR

-268 FGPGFTGF
+268 FGENFVGF
-276 TTKNPDLINVLGGA
+276 TTKNPDLINVQSGA
-290 DSDVVPRTERFM
+290 DSDIVPRTERFM
-302 ANIQYSLRNILGG
+302 ANLQYNARNIWGG
-315 HNLLVQAYGRREEA
+315 QNLILQAFARREEV

-339 KPPAGVTLPVFLSSA
+339 KPPAGVVLPVFLSSA
-354 RGNTDVYGAKTV
+354 RGNTSVYGAKLV
-366 LSKNWNAFSFT
+366 LHKKWNSFNFT
-377 YGTDLDFENF
+377 YGFDGDIESFT
-387 KGDQAIFN
+387 GDQAIFN
-395 PKISSE
+395 PQKSAE

-407 KADAFVGRYPD
+407 RTDTFVGRYPD
-418 TKIFTLAGFIQAD
+418 TRTSTLSGFIQAD
-431 WNITKKLTLS
+431 WNITDHLTLS
-441 GGVRQQFINVKLDDF
+441 GGVRQQLINVQLDDF

-470 NSADVVKGGK
+470 NSADIVKGGK

-493 YRFTPAWQTWFSFSQ
+493 YKFNTSWQTWLNFSQ

-517 SYGFGKYQLSNNRW
+517 SYGFGKYQLDNNRW
-531 NLQNSMNISEQPL
+531 NLLNSINIAEQPL

-550 QIELGFRHN
+550 QMELGFRHN
-559 RGPEA
+559 RTSDA
-564 GLYAQGSIFYALSSK
+564 GFYAQGSVFYALSNK

-608 RFTQGLELGGN
+608 RFAQGLELGGN
-619 VLLMQSETE
+619 VLLMESETE
-628 TKDKGWQNQSVY
+628 TVDKGWQNQSVY

-646 FMVSTGWNA
+646 FMVYTGWNA
-655 KRFSLRLQM
+655 KQFSVRLQM

-674 DMKITGYTLFD
+674 DMKISGYTLFD
-685 FMGDIRLN
+685 VVGDVKLY
-693 KGTINFGVQNIF
+693 KGTLNFGIQNIF

-735 TFSVGYTINY
+735 TFSVGYTITY

>member
-1 MKRQYVLS
+1 MKKRYALS
-9 VILLTAF
+9 ILLLATLASN
-16 TAHTSAQSRQD
+16 TSAQNPQD
-27 SSITAKDI
+27 SLKTKDI
-35 NEIVLVSSRSPKQIS
+35 NEVIMVSSRSPKQIS
-50 DIPGTVWIIGEKE
+50 DIPGTVWVIGQKE
-63 LQTQI
+63 LQNQI
-68 KGGAG
+68 RGGAG

-105 VMLNGVSLNSTRA
+105 VMINGISINSTRA
-118 ASRQFDAID
+118 TSRQFDAID

-132 RIEVLSGASAI
+132 RIEVLSGASSI

-150 GIINIITKRPTSD
+150 GIINIITKKPTSN
-163 KLAFETSAGLK
+163 KLAFETSVGLK

-189 VEGGNDKIKFRLG
+189 VEGGTDKVKFRLG
-202 AALTQNEGAFD
+202 AAFTQNEGAFD
-213 AHGDQIIT
+213 ANGDQIIT

-230 NRSIDLLGGVSF
+230 NRSIDLLGGISA
-242 KLSPDQD
+242 KLASNQD
-249 LNVDLQYYSSKVR
+249 LNVDLQYYNSKVR

-268 FGPGFTGF
+268 FGQNFVGF
-276 TTKNPDLINVLGGA
+276 TTKNPDLINVLDGA
-290 DSDVVPRTERFM
+290 DSDLVPRTERFM
-302 ANIQYSLRNILGG
+302 ANLNYNVRNIWGG
-315 HNLLVQAYGRREEA
+315 QNLILQAYGRREEV

-339 KPPAGVTLPVFLSSA
+339 KPPAGVVLPVFLSSA
-354 RGNTDVYGAKTV
+354 RGNTNACGAKLV
-366 LSKNWNAFSFT
+366 LNKKWNAFNFT
-377 YGTDLDFENF
+377 YGVDVDLENF
-387 KGDQAIFN
+387 TGDQAIFN
-395 PKISSE
+395 PQKSAE

-407 KADAFVGRYPD
+407 QTDAFVGRYPD
-418 TKIFTLAGFIQAD
+418 TKTSALSGFIQAD
-431 WNITKKLTLS
+431 WNITEKLTFS
-441 GGVRQQFINVKLDDF
+441 GGVRQQLINVKLDDF

-470 NSADVVKGGK
+470 NSADAVKGGK
-480 NNYDVTLLNASLL
+480 NNYDVTLLNANLL
-493 YRFTPAWQTWFSFSQ
+493 YKFNPSWQTWLNFSQ

-517 SYGFGKYQLSNNRW
+517 SYGFGKYQLNNNRW
-531 NLQNSMNISEQPL
+531 NLLNSMNIAEQPL

-550 QIELGFRHN
+550 QMELGFRHN
-559 RGPEA
+559 RTSEE
-564 GLYAQGSIFYALSSK
+564 GLSAQGSVFYALSNK

-603 GALGY
+603 GALSY
-608 RFTQGLELGGN
+608 RFAQGLELGGN

-628 TKDKGWQNQSVY
+628 TVDKGWQNQSVY

-646 FMVSTGWNA
+646 FMVFTGWNA
-655 KRFSLRLQM
+655 KSFSLRLQM

-674 DMKITGYTLFD
+674 DMKINGYTLFD
-685 FMGDIRLN
+685 LVGDVKLN
-693 KGTINFGVQNIF
+693 KGIINFGVQNIF
-705 NRQYTTIW
+705 NKQYTTIW

>member
-1 MKRQYVLS
+1 MKKQYALS
-9 VILLTAF
+9 IFLLATLA
-16 TAHTSAQSRQD
+16 AHTSAQNLQD
-27 SSITAKDI
+27 SLKTKDI
-35 NEIVLVSSRSPKQIS
+35 SEVIMVSSRSPKQIS
-50 DIPGTVWIIGEKE
+50 DIPGTVWIIGKQE

-68 KGGAG
+68 RGGAG

-86 FGNQGRTNYAQN
+86 FGNQSRTNYAQN

-105 VMLNGVSLNSTRA
+105 VMINGISINSTRA
-118 ASRQFDAID
+118 TSRQFDAID

-132 RIEVLSGASAI
+132 RIEVLSGASSI

-150 GIINIITKRPTSD
+150 GIINIITKKPTSN
-163 KLAFETSAGLK
+163 KLAFETSVGLK
-174 TGFHKDDLDKRIAQS
+174 SGFHKDDLDKRIAQS
-189 VEGGNDKIKFRLG
+189 VEGGTDKVKFRLG
-202 AALTQNEGAFD
+202 AAFTQNEGAFD
-213 AHGDQIIT
+213 ANGDQIIT

-230 NRSIDLLGGVSF
+230 NRSIDLLGGISA
-242 KLSPDQD
+242 KLAPNQD
-249 LNVDLQYYSSKVR
+249 LNVDLQYYNSKVR

-268 FGPGFTGF
+268 FGQNFVGF
-276 TTKNPDLINVLGGA
+276 TTKNPDLINVLDGA
-290 DSDVVPRTERFM
+290 DSDLVPRTERFI
-302 ANIQYSLRNILGG
+302 ANLNYNVRNIWGG
-315 HNLLVQAYGRREEA
+315 QDLILQAYGRREEV

-339 KPPAGVTLPVFLSSA
+339 KPPAGVLLPVFLSSA
-354 RGNTDVYGAKTV
+354 RGNTNAYGAKLV
-366 LSKNWNAFSFT
+366 LNKKWNSFNFT
-377 YGTDLDFENF
+377 YGVDVDLENF
-387 KGDQAIFN
+387 TGDQAIFN
-395 PKISSE
+395 PKKSAE

-407 KADAFVGRYPD
+407 QTDAFVGRYPD
-418 TKIFTLAGFIQAD
+418 TKTSALSGFIQAD
-431 WNITKKLTLS
+431 WNITDKLTFS
-441 GGVRQQFINVKLDDF
+441 GGVRQQLINVKLDDF

-470 NSADVVKGGK
+470 NSADAVKGGK
-480 NNYDVTLLNASLL
+480 NNYDVTLLNANLL
-493 YRFTPAWQTWFSFSQ
+493 YKFNPSWQTWLNFSQ

-531 NLQNSMNISEQPL
+531 NLLNSMNIAEQPL

-550 QIELGFRHN
+550 QMELGFRHN
-559 RGPEA
+559 RTSEE
-564 GLYAQGSIFYALSSK
+564 GLSAQGSVFYALSNK

-603 GALGY
+603 GALSY
-608 RFTQGLELGGN
+608 RFAQGLELGGN

-628 TKDKGWQNQSVY
+628 TVDKGWQNQSVY

-646 FMVSTGWNA
+646 FMVFTGWNA

-674 DMKITGYTLFD
+674 DMKINGYTLFD
-685 FMGDIRLN
+685 LVGDVKLN
-693 KGTINFGVQNIF
+693 KGVINFGVQNIF
-705 NRQYTTIW
+705 NKQYTTIW

-719 FYGAPQKAFAY
+719 FYGAPQKVFAY

>member
-1 MKRQYVLS
+1 MKKRYALS
-9 VILLTAF
+9 ILLLATLASN
-16 TAHTSAQSRQD
+16 TSAQNLQD
-27 SSITAKDI
+27 SLKTKNI
-35 NEIVLVSSRSPKQIS
+35 NEVIMVSSRSPKQIS
-50 DIPGTVWIIGEKE
+50 DIPGTVWVIGQKE

-68 KGGAG
+68 RGGAL

-105 VMLNGVSLNSTRA
+105 VMINGISISSTRA
-118 ASRQFDAID
+118 TSRQFDAID

-132 RIEVLSGASAI
+132 RIEVLSGASSI

-150 GIINIITKRPTSD
+150 GIINIITKKPTSN
-163 KLAFETSAGLK
+163 KLAFETSVGLK
-174 TGFHKDDLDKRIAQS
+174 SGFHKDDLDKRIAQS
-189 VEGGNDKIKFRLG
+189 VEGGTDKVKFRLG
-202 AALTQNEGAFD
+202 AAFTQNEGAFD
-213 AHGDQIIT
+213 ANGDQIIT

-230 NRSIDLLGGVSF
+230 NRSIDLLGGISA
-242 KLSPDQD
+242 KLAPNQD
-249 LNVDLQYYSSKVR
+249 LNVDLQYYNSKVR

-268 FGPGFTGF
+268 FGQNFVGF
-276 TTKNPDLINVLGGA
+276 TTKNPDLINVLDGA
-290 DSDVVPRTERFM
+290 DSDLVPRTERFM
-302 ANIQYSLRNILGG
+302 ANLNYNVRNIWGG
-315 HNLLVQAYGRREEA
+315 QDLILQAYGRREEV

-339 KPPAGVTLPVFLSSA
+339 KPPAGVVLPVFLSSA
-354 RGNTDVYGAKTV
+354 RGNTNAYGAKLV
-366 LSKNWNAFSFT
+366 LNKKWNAFNFT
-377 YGTDLDFENF
+377 YGVDVDLENF
-387 KGDQAIFN
+387 TGDQAIFN
-395 PKISSE
+395 PQKSAE
-401 SGGLIN
+401 SGGLVN
-407 KADAFVGRYPD
+407 QTDAFVGRYPD
-418 TKIFTLAGFIQAD
+418 TKTSALSGFIQAD
-431 WNITKKLTLS
+431 WNITEKLTFS
-441 GGVRQQFINVKLDDF
+441 GGVRQQLINVKLDDF

-470 NSADVVKGGK
+470 NSADAVKGGK

-493 YRFTPAWQTWFSFSQ
+493 YKFNPSWQTWLNFSQ

-517 SYGFGKYQLSNNRW
+517 SYGFGKYQLNNNHW
-531 NLQNSMNISEQPL
+531 NLLNSMNIAEQPL

-550 QIELGFRHN
+550 QMELGFRHN
-559 RGPEA
+559 RTSEE
-564 GLYAQGSIFYALSSK
+564 GLSAQGSVFYALSNK

-603 GALGY
+603 GALSY
-608 RFTQGLELGGN
+608 RFAQGLELGGN

-628 TKDKGWQNQSVY
+628 IVDKGWQNQSVY

-646 FMVSTGWNA
+646 FMVFSGWNA
-655 KRFSLRLQM
+655 KSFSLRLQM

-669 YTDLA
+669 YTDLS
-674 DMKITGYTLFD
+674 DMKINGYTLFD
-685 FMGDIRLN
+685 LVGDVKLN
-693 KGTINFGVQNIF
+693 KGVINFGVQNIF
-705 NRQYTTIW
+705 NKQYTTIW

>member
-1 MKRQYVLS
+1 MKREYVLS
-9 VILLTAF
+9 VFLLAALS
-16 TAHTSAQSRQD
+16 AHTSAQNKQD
-27 SSITAKDI
+27 SITTKDI
-35 NEIVLVSSRSPKQIS
+35 NEVVLVSSRSPKQIS
-50 DIPGTVWIIGEKE
+50 EIPGTVWVIGEKE

-68 KGGAG
+68 RGGTG

-143 YGGDSTG
+143 YGGDATG
-150 GIINIITKRPTSD
+150 GIINIITKKPASKT
-163 KLAFETSAGLK
+163 LAFETSAGLK

-189 VEGGNDKIKFRLG
+189 VEGGNDAVKFRLG
-202 AALTQNEGAFD
+202 AAFTQNEGAFD
-213 AHGDQIIT
+213 ANGDQIIT

-230 NRSIDLLGGVSF
+230 NRSIDILGGLSAR
-242 KLSPDQD
+242 LSPDQD
-249 LNVDLQYYSSKVR
+249 ISLDLQYYNSKVR

-268 FGPGFTGF
+268 FGQNFAGF
-276 TTKNPDLINVLGGA
+276 TTKNPDLINVAGRA
-290 DSDVVPRTERFM
+290 ESDVVPRTERFM
-302 ANIQYSLRNILGG
+302 ANLQYNLRNILGG
-315 HNLLVQAYGRREEA
+315 HHLLLQAYGRREEA
-329 DFGASFAEVP
+329 DFGASFAEIP
-339 KPPAGVTLPVFLSSA
+339 KPPAGVILPVFLSSG
-354 RGNTDVYGAKTV
+354 RGNTDVYGAKAV
-366 LSKNWNAFSFT
+366 LSKKWNAFNFT
-377 YGTDLDFENF
+377 YGTDIDYEKFN
-387 KGDQAIFN
+387 GDQAIFN

-431 WNITKKLTLS
+431 WNITKELILS
-441 GGVRQQFINVKLDDF
+441 GGIRQQFINVKLEDF
-456 VGFKEQVYMHFGYG
+456 VGFKEQVYMYFGYG

-480 NNYDVTLLNASLL
+480 NNYEVTLLNGSLL
-493 YRFTPAWQTWFSFSQ
+493 YKITPSWQTWFSFSQ

-517 SYGFGKYQLSNNRW
+517 SYGFGKYELVNNHW
-531 NLQNSMNISEQPL
+531 NLLNSINIAEQPL

-559 RGPEA
+559 RTSESGW
-564 GLYAQGSIFYALSSK
+564 YAQGSFFYALSSK
-579 TLKIDNAAFTI
+579 TLKIDNAAFTV

-608 RFTQGLELGGN
+608 RFIEGLELGGN
-619 VLLMQSETE
+619 ILLMASETQ
-628 TKDKGWQNQSVY
+628 TVDKGWQNQSVY

-646 FMVSTGWNA
+646 FMVFTGWNA
-655 KRFSLRLQM
+655 KKFSLRLQM

-674 DMKITGYTLFD
+674 DMKINGYTLFD
-685 FMGDIRLN
+685 FVGDIKLN
-693 KGTINFGVQNIF
+693 KGTLNFGIQNIF
-705 NRQYTTIW
+705 NKQYTSIW

-735 TFSVGYTINY
+735 TFSVGYTITY

>member
-1 MKRQYVLS
+1 MKKRYALS
-9 VILLTAF
+9 IFLLATLASN
-16 TAHTSAQSRQD
+16 TSAQNLQD
-27 SSITAKDI
+27 SLKTKDI
-35 NEIVLVSSRSPKQIS
+35 SEVIMVSSRSPKQIS
-50 DIPGTVWIIGEKE
+50 DIPGTVWVIGQKE

-68 KGGAG
+68 RGGAG

-105 VMLNGVSLNSTRA
+105 VMINGISINSTRA
-118 ASRQFDAID
+118 TSRQFDAID

-132 RIEVLSGASAI
+132 RIEVLSGASSI

-150 GIINIITKRPTSD
+150 GIINIITKKPTSN
-163 KLAFETSAGLK
+163 KLAFETSIGLK
-174 TGFHKDDLDKRIAQS
+174 SGFHKDDLDKRIAQS
-189 VEGGNDKIKFRLG
+189 VEGGTDKVKFRLG
-202 AALTQNEGAFD
+202 AAFTQNEGAFD
-213 AHGDQIIT
+213 ANGDQIIT

-230 NRSIDLLGGVSF
+230 NRSIDLLGGISA
-242 KLSPDQD
+242 KLAPNQD
-249 LNVDLQYYSSKVR
+249 LHVDLQYYNSKVR

-268 FGPGFTGF
+268 FGQNFVGF
-276 TTKNPDLINVLGGA
+276 TTKNPDLINVLDGA
-290 DSDVVPRTERFM
+290 DSDLVPRTERFM
-302 ANIQYSLRNILGG
+302 ANLNYNVRNIWGG
-315 HNLLVQAYGRREEA
+315 QDLILQAYGRREEV

-339 KPPAGVTLPVFLSSA
+339 KPPAGVVLPVFLSSA
-354 RGNTDVYGAKTV
+354 RGNTNAYGAKLV
-366 LSKNWNAFSFT
+366 LNKKWNAFNFT
-377 YGTDLDFENF
+377 YGVDVDLENF
-387 KGDQAIFN
+387 TGDQAIFN
-395 PKISSE
+395 PQKSAQ
-401 SGGLIN
+401 SGGLVN
-407 KADAFVGRYPD
+407 QTDAFVGRYPD
-418 TKIFTLAGFIQAD
+418 TKTSALSGFIQAD
-431 WNITKKLTLS
+431 WNITEKLTFS
-441 GGVRQQFINVKLDDF
+441 GGVRQQLINVKLDDF

-470 NSADVVKGGK
+470 NSADAVKGGK
-480 NNYDVTLLNASLL
+480 NNYDVTLLNANLL
-493 YRFTPAWQTWFSFSQ
+493 YKFNPSWQTWLNFSQ

-517 SYGFGKYQLSNNRW
+517 SYGFGKYQLNNNRW
-531 NLQNSMNISEQPL
+531 NLLNSMNIAEQPL

-550 QIELGFRHN
+550 QMELGFRHN
-559 RGPEA
+559 RTSEE
-564 GLYAQGSIFYALSSK
+564 GLSAQGSVFYALSNK

-603 GALGY
+603 GALSY
-608 RFTQGLELGGN
+608 RFAQGLELGGN

-628 TKDKGWQNQSVY
+628 TVDKGWQNQSVY

-646 FMVSTGWNA
+646 FMVFTGWNA
-655 KRFSLRLQM
+655 KSFSLRLQM

-674 DMKITGYTLFD
+674 DMKINGYTLFD
-685 FMGDIRLN
+685 LVGDVKLN
-693 KGTINFGVQNIF
+693 KGIINFGVQNIF
-705 NRQYTTIW
+705 NKQYTTIW

>member
-1 MKRQYVLS
+1 MKKQYALS
-9 VILLTAF
+9 IFLLATLA
-16 TAHTSAQSRQD
+16 ANTSAQNLQD
-27 SSITAKDI
+27 SLKTKDI
-35 NEIVLVSSRSPKQIS
+35 SEVIMVSSRSPKQIS
-50 DIPGTVWIIGEKE
+50 DIPGTVWVIGQKE

-68 KGGAG
+68 RGGAG

-105 VMLNGVSLNSTRA
+105 VMINGISINSTRA
-118 ASRQFDAID
+118 TSRQFDAID

-132 RIEVLSGASAI
+132 RIEVLSGASSI

-150 GIINIITKRPTSD
+150 GIINIITKKPTSN
-163 KLAFETSAGLK
+163 KLAFETSVGLK
-174 TGFHKDDLDKRIAQS
+174 SGFHKDDLDKRIAQS
-189 VEGGNDKIKFRLG
+189 IEGGTDKVKFRLG
-202 AALTQNEGAFD
+202 AAFTQNEGTFD
-213 AHGDQIIT
+213 ANGDQILT

-230 NRSIDLLGGVSF
+230 NRSIDLLGGISA
-242 KLSPDQD
+242 KLAPNQD
-249 LNVDLQYYSSKVR
+249 LNVDLQYYNSKVR

-268 FGPGFTGF
+268 FGQNFVGF
-276 TTKNPDLINVLGGA
+276 TTKNPDLINVLDGA
-290 DSDVVPRTERFM
+290 DSDLVPRTERFM
-302 ANIQYSLRNILGG
+302 ANLNYNVRNIWGG
-315 HNLLVQAYGRREEA
+315 QDLILQAYGRREEV

-339 KPPAGVTLPVFLSSA
+339 KPPAGVVLPVFLSSA
-354 RGNTDVYGAKTV
+354 RGNTNAYGAKLV
-366 LSKNWNAFSFT
+366 LNKKWNAFNFT
-377 YGTDLDFENF
+377 YGVDVDLENF
-387 KGDQAIFN
+387 TGDQAIFN
-395 PKISSE
+395 PQKSAQ
-401 SGGLIN
+401 SGGLVN
-407 KADAFVGRYPD
+407 QTDAFVGRYPD
-418 TKIFTLAGFIQAD
+418 TKTSALSGFIQAD
-431 WNITKKLTLS
+431 WNITEKLTFS
-441 GGVRQQFINVKLDDF
+441 GGVRQQLINVKLDDF

-470 NSADVVKGGK
+470 NSADAVKGGK

-493 YRFTPAWQTWFSFSQ
+493 YKFNPSWQTWLNFSQ

-531 NLQNSMNISEQPL
+531 NLLNSMNIAEQPL

-550 QIELGFRHN
+550 QMELGFRHN
-559 RGPEA
+559 RTSEE
-564 GLYAQGSIFYALSSK
+564 GLSAQGSVFYALSNK

-603 GALGY
+603 GALSY
-608 RFTQGLELGGN
+608 RFAQGLELGGN

-628 TKDKGWQNQSVY
+628 TVDKGWQNQSVY

-646 FMVSTGWNA
+646 FMVFTGWNA
-655 KRFSLRLQM
+655 KSFSLRLQM

-674 DMKITGYTLFD
+674 DMKINGYTLFD
-685 FMGDIRLN
+685 LVGDVKLN
-693 KGTINFGVQNIF
+693 KGVINFGVQNIF
-705 NRQYTTIW
+705 NKQYTTIW

>member
-1 MKRQYVLS
+1 MKKQYALS
-9 VILLTAF
+9 IFLLATLA
-16 TAHTSAQSRQD
+16 ANTSAQNLQD
-27 SSITAKDI
+27 SLKTQNISEVIM
-35 NEIVLVSSRSPKQIS
+35 VSSRSPKQIS
-50 DIPGTVWIIGEKE
+50 DIPGTVWIIGKQE

-68 KGGAG
+68 RGGAG

-105 VMLNGVSLNSTRA
+105 VMINGISINSTRA
-118 ASRQFDAID
+118 TSRQFDAID

-132 RIEVLSGASAI
+132 RIEILSGASSI

-150 GIINIITKRPTSD
+150 GIINIITNKPTSN
-163 KLAFETSAGLK
+163 KLAFETSVGLK
-174 TGFHKDDLDKRIAQS
+174 SGFHKDDLDKRIAQS
-189 VEGGNDKIKFRLG
+189 VEGGTDKVKFRLG
-202 AALTQNEGAFD
+202 AAFTQNEGAFD
-213 AHGDQIIT
+213 ANGDQIIT

-230 NRSIDLLGGVSF
+230 NRSIDLLGGISA
-242 KLSPDQD
+242 KLAPNQD
-249 LNVDLQYYSSKVR
+249 LNVDLQYYNSKVR

-268 FGPGFTGF
+268 FGQNFVGF
-276 TTKNPDLINVLGGA
+276 TTKNPDLINVLDGA
-290 DSDVVPRTERFM
+290 DSDLVPRTERFM
-302 ANIQYSLRNILGG
+302 VNLNYNVRNIWGG
-315 HNLLVQAYGRREEA
+315 QDLILQAYGRREEV

-339 KPPAGVTLPVFLSSA
+339 KPPVGVVLPVFLSSA
-354 RGNTDVYGAKTV
+354 RGNTNAYGAKLV
-366 LSKNWNAFSFT
+366 LNKKWNAFNFT
-377 YGTDLDFENF
+377 YGVDVDLENF
-387 KGDQAIFN
+387 TGDQAIFN
-395 PKISSE
+395 PQKSAE
-401 SGGLIN
+401 SGGLVN
-407 KADAFVGRYPD
+407 QTDAFVGRYPD
-418 TKIFTLAGFIQAD
+418 TKTSSLSGFIQAD
-431 WNITKKLTLS
+431 WNITEKLTFS
-441 GGVRQQFINVKLDDF
+441 GGVRQQLINVKLDDF

-470 NSADVVKGGK
+470 NSADAVKGGK

-493 YRFTPAWQTWFSFSQ
+493 YKFNPSWQTWLNFSQ

-517 SYGFGKYQLSNNRW
+517 SYGFGKYQLSNNSW
-531 NLQNSMNISEQPL
+531 NLLNSMNIAEQPL

-550 QIELGFRHN
+550 QMELGFRHN
-559 RGPEA
+559 RTSEE
-564 GLYAQGSIFYALSSK
+564 GLSAQGSVFYALSNK

-603 GALGY
+603 GALSY
-608 RFTQGLELGGN
+608 RFAQGLELGGN

-628 TKDKGWQNQSVY
+628 TVDKGWQNQSVY

-646 FMVSTGWNA
+646 FMVFTGWNA
-655 KRFSLRLQM
+655 KSFSLRLQM

-669 YTDLA
+669 YTDLT
-674 DMKITGYTLFD
+674 DMKINGYTLFD
-685 FMGDIRLN
+685 LVGDVKLN
-693 KGTINFGVQNIF
+693 KGVINFGVQNIF
-705 NRQYTTIW
+705 NKQYTTIW

>member
-1 MKRQYVLS
+1 MKKRYALS
-9 VILLTAF
+9 ILLLATLASN
-16 TAHTSAQSRQD
+16 TSAQNPQD
-27 SSITAKDI
+27 SLKTKDI
-35 NEIVLVSSRSPKQIS
+35 NEVIMVSSRSPKQIS
-50 DIPGTVWIIGEKE
+50 DIPGTVWVIGQKE
-63 LQTQI
+63 LQNQI
-68 KGGAG
+68 RGGAG

-105 VMLNGVSLNSTRA
+105 VMINGISINSTRA
-118 ASRQFDAID
+118 TSRQFDAID

-132 RIEVLSGASAI
+132 RIEVLSGASSI

-150 GIINIITKRPTSD
+150 GIINIITKKPTSN
-163 KLAFETSAGLK
+163 KLAFETSVGLK

-189 VEGGNDKIKFRLG
+189 VEGGTDKVKFRLG
-202 AALTQNEGAFD
+202 AAFTQNEGAFD
-213 AHGDQIIT
+213 ANGDQIIT

-230 NRSIDLLGGVSF
+230 NRSIDLLGGISA
-242 KLSPDQD
+242 KLASNQD
-249 LNVDLQYYSSKVR
+249 LNVDLQYYNSKVR

-268 FGPGFTGF
+268 FGQNFVGF
-276 TTKNPDLINVLGGA
+276 TTKNPDLINVLDGA
-290 DSDVVPRTERFM
+290 DSDLVPRTERFM
-302 ANIQYSLRNILGG
+302 ANLNYNVRNIWGG
-315 HNLLVQAYGRREEA
+315 QNLILQAYGRREEV

-339 KPPAGVTLPVFLSSA
+339 KPPAGVVLPVFLSSA
-354 RGNTDVYGAKTV
+354 RGNTNAYGAKLV
-366 LSKNWNAFSFT
+366 LNKKWNAFNFT
-377 YGTDLDFENF
+377 YGVDVDLENF
-387 KGDQAIFN
+387 TGDQAIFN
-395 PKISSE
+395 PQKSAE

-407 KADAFVGRYPD
+407 QTDAFVGRYPD
-418 TKIFTLAGFIQAD
+418 TKTSALSGFIQAD
-431 WNITKKLTLS
+431 WNITEKLTFS
-441 GGVRQQFINVKLDDF
+441 GGVRQQLINVKLDDF

-470 NSADVVKGGK
+470 NSADAVKGGK
-480 NNYDVTLLNASLL
+480 NNYDVTLLNANLL
-493 YRFTPAWQTWFSFSQ
+493 YKFNPSWQTWLNFSQ

-517 SYGFGKYQLSNNRW
+517 SYGFGKYQLNNNRW
-531 NLQNSMNISEQPL
+531 NLLNSMNIAEQPL

-550 QIELGFRHN
+550 QMELGFRHN
-559 RGPEA
+559 RTSEE
-564 GLYAQGSIFYALSSK
+564 GLSAQGSVFYALSNK

-603 GALGY
+603 GALSY
-608 RFTQGLELGGN
+608 RFAQGLELGGN

-628 TKDKGWQNQSVY
+628 TVDKGWQNQSVY

-646 FMVSTGWNA
+646 FMVFTGWNA
-655 KRFSLRLQM
+655 KSFSLRLQM

-674 DMKITGYTLFD
+674 DMKINGYTLFD
-685 FMGDIRLN
+685 LVGDVKLN
-693 KGTINFGVQNIF
+693 KGIINFGVQNIF
-705 NRQYTTIW
+705 NKQYTTIW